1 MDSHAGQDVIR
12 IPVRLVDGQ
21 WEFFYGGKVPV
32 KDRAVGELAVSRGA
46 ISDRAFLAGLVAPT
60 EHRLLDENAE
70 LLIALSIRSEEGD
83 FQGLRRYLES
93 TPAVEL
99 AHEFFAS
106 TRSAI
111 NRFVRVTVGPPMSP
125 DRSGSQGG
133 VVLCLEGLRPKRIKV
148 SSVVLPFSVSS
159 SASGG
164 RGRQTFASL
173 NHALTALSELFE
185 PWRISH
191 TGSIYTRV
199 LFQGGDGLWYP
210 LDRLR
215 RVAEAKEEDALINR
229 RWQELMKSMLSPR
242 NDR

>member
-12 IPVRLVDGQ
+12 IPVRLVDGH

-46 ISDRAFLAGLVAPT
+46 ISDPAFLAGLVAPT

-70 LLIALSIRSEEGD
+70 LLIALSVRSEEGD
-83 FQGLRRYLES
+83 FQGLRRFLES

-99 AHEFFAS
+99 AQEFFAS
-106 TRSAI
+106 TRSAF
-111 NRFVRVTVGPPMSP
+111 NRFVRVTVGPQMPPAKDGSP
-125 DRSGSQGG
+125 GG

-148 SSVVLPFSVSS
+148 SSVVLPFSLPSA
-159 SASGG
+159 ASGG
-164 RGRQTFASL
+164 QGLQTFASL
-173 NHALTALSELFE
+173 NHALTALSEVFE

-199 LFQGGDGLWYP
+199 LFKGGDDVWYP

-229 RWQELMKSMLSPR
+229 RWQQLMKSMLSSIG
-242 NDR
+242 DR